1 MNPETR
7 IPRKTFI
14 NTLRLFFKKFQ
25 HYLPLPAHKKI
36 GLALGSGAARG
47 LAHVGVIRVLN
58 EMGVRIDAV
67 SGCSIGALVGAF
79 LAADR
84 LDDLNEHLSVL
95 TMREQLRYV
104 DLLFP
109 KSGLVEG
116 RRIER
121 FLREHLGDDT
131 NIEDLPIKFACVATD
146 FKTGTE
152 VIFKEG
158 DLTGAVRASI
168 SIPGI
173 FQPVPMNDMLLVD
186 GGVVNPVPVQV
197 VRDLGADFIIA
208 VDVSPKVPEHD
219 REINIRYGYAER
231 PDTEDIPN
239 IFEIIQGS
247 INIMSS
253 EINRMRLKRERPD
266 VLITPDLD
274 YFGLFDF
281 HRYFLGVKEG
291 ERAAFEEMG
300 RIERFIKRK
309 KRFSFGKE

>member
-1 MNPETR
+1 
-7 IPRKTFI
+7 
-14 NTLRLFFKKFQ
+14 
-25 HYLPLPAHKKI
+25 
-36 GLALGSGAARG
+36 LGSGAARG
-47 LAHVGVIRVLN
+47 LAHMGVIQVLD
-58 EMGVRIDAV
+58 EIGVKIDAV
-67 SGCSIGALVGAF
+67 SGCSIGAFVGAF
-79 LAADR
+79 LAAGR
-84 LDDLNEHLSVL
+84 LDVLRKHLSVL

-109 KSGLVEG
+109 KNGLVEG

-121 FLREHLGDDT
+121 FLREHLGENT

-146 FKTGTE
+146 FSTGRE

-158 DLTGAVRASI
+158 DLAGAVRASI

-197 VRDLGADFIIA
+197 ARDLGADFIIA
-208 VDVSPKVPEHD
+208 VDVSPKVPEFNL
-219 REINIRYGYAER
+219 EVNVRYGYAQR
-231 PDTEDIPN
+231 PDNEAIPN

-247 INIMSS
+247 INIMSA
-253 EINRMRLKRERPD
+253 EINRMRLRRERPD

-291 ERAAFEEMG
+291 ERAAFEEVG
-300 RIERFIKRK
+300 KIERFIKRK
-309 KRFSFGKE
+309 KRFLFGQKKNEG